1 MFVMHDTIN
10 YLSVIRA
17 LTVNW
22 MVNMGVLVANFIKL
36 SNALSFSQVFFV
48 STAVQAY
55 QL

>member
-1 MFVMHDTIN
+1 MHDTIF

-36 SNALSFSQVFFV
+36 LNL
-48 STAVQAY
+48 
-55 QL
+55 